1 LRRRPVIGRL
11 PRSPSIDVPT
21 PWLPIFFPPV
31 CSPGQIQAQ
40 PCAWADS
47 FPPGAAGVGN
57 SALERWAGPVT
68 VGGVWHGHPH
78 QERVQ
83 AAEPGG
89 GDGCAVPAGDGVIR
103 VRDREAD
110 EPSVRIAVKHP
121 LGEAT
126 DQIRGKT
133 PDSPARSDPSEKP
146 RTHQPEAM
154 GTWGRCITPRK
165 AIAGARSRAW

>member
-1 LRRRPVIGRL
+1 MAAGG
-11 PRSPSIDVPT
+11 
-21 PWLPIFFPPV
+21 FF
-31 CSPGQIQAQ
+31 STGLSAG
-40 PCAWADS
+40 
-47 FPPGAAGVGN
+47 PGAGSAPQVGGLIA
-57 SALERWAGPVT
+57 SGRSRCWEIGPERWAGPVT
-68 VGGVWHGHPH
+68 DAGVWRAHHH
-78 QERVQ
+78 KERLK
-83 AAEPGG
+83 AAEPG

-133 PDSPARSDPSEKP
+133 RHSLARRDLLETP

-154 GTWGRCITPRK
+154 GTWGRCITSRK
-165 AIAGARSRAW
+165 AIAEIGRAHV